1 MSQLDKHNF
10 AKKLLYR
17 SCNRGYKENEII
29 LGQFA
34 ASFLSKM
41 TILEMYEFEKILAET
56 DADLYDWLTHKF
68 NIPERLNCKMMTDI
82 LKFKV
87 CKAGS

>member
-1 MSQLDKHNF
+1 MTQLDKHNF

-29 LGQFA
+29 LGGFA
-34 ASFLSKM
+34 TNFLSEM
-41 TILEMYEFEKILAET
+41 TILEMFEFEKILTET
-56 DADLYDWLTHKF
+56 DADLYDWLTLKS
-68 NIPERLNCKMMTDI
+68 NIPARLNCKMMSDI

-87 CKAGS
+87 CKANS